1 MKNIRKIVVITFIA
15 VTTLLI
21 SACEKNNDDHIVT
34 YVIKGLS
41 SDFQVAYLDENENT
55 VKIDSLK
62 IADKAKGWTYTW
74 KGKPGALTY
83 LYVRYKDDVDM
94 MSGFWV
100 AILVDGMAIEQA
112 YNYDMADTTRKY
124 PYQIIRQGYIPF

>member
-1 MKNIRKIVVITFIA
+1 MKNIQKIIIIA
-15 VTTLLI
+15 VVAMTGLLI
-21 SACEKNNDDHIVT
+21 AGCEKNMDDHVVT

-41 SDFQVAYLDENENT
+41 SDFQVAYFNENEHT
-55 VKIDSLK
+55 VKIDSMV
-62 IADKAKGWTYTW
+62 ISDKAKGWTYSF

-100 AILVDGMAIEQA
+100 AILVDGRAIEQA

-124 PYQIIRQGYIPF
+124 PYQIIRQGFIPF